1 MRFYKQLRDIS
12 ESIVQDYKVLCG
24 IEEEFLIVDKK
35 GTLVKAADD
44 LMMNAAEILE
54 NDHGLLDSLRVK
66 ISGLDAEPNP
76 AQIEYVTLPLEL
88 NLLKEGVE
96 SGRKLIMDAA
106 EQEGLKILAQSLHPI
121 QSDPHP
127 ICGTHINVSIQKQG
141 SFMKPEHIQAVYN
154 YLWNFLPEIIAISA
168 NSPIYQGN
176 DNHIAS
182 NRYANS
188 TVLKYNDP
196 AEIKIPVHEPSLI
209 PMRYYGRMRYKLKIG
224 SGPDEFEKKIIA
236 NKKGDRLMDISPRG
250 PFTNIGDDKDDS
262 PARNRVEV
270 RAIDIQYQLNK
281 LLNMAH
287 VCCVSAL
294 QAVYMHEAGKIL
306 LDPYHKENIEMAVT
320 DGIEASFIRENST
333 SETAKNSINNWVE
346 STRLFQEILGIPP
359 IEIDF
364 EVKDKQPELQVNYRT
379 KDIEMQRRKG
389 AAQAI
394 IQINRSRIVRAKNGR
409 KYKIN
414 AGTKLQGTIGADYNL
429 EYNQVKNCITTFDK
443 IEIVNFLDVQGLKV
457 PLEKEDRILR
467 LFSRNDFLL
476 NQLLGGFGI

>member
-1 MRFYKQLRDIS
+1 
-12 ESIVQDYKVLCG
+12 
-24 IEEEFLIVDKK
+24 
-35 GTLVKAADD
+35 
-44 LMMNAAEILE
+44 
-54 NDHGLLDSLRVK
+54 
-66 ISGLDAEPNP
+66 
-76 AQIEYVTLPLEL
+76 
-88 NLLKEGVE
+88 
-96 SGRKLIMDAA
+96 
-106 EQEGLKILAQSLHPI
+106 
-121 QSDPHP
+121 
-127 ICGTHINVSIQKQG
+127 
-141 SFMKPEHIQAVYN
+141 
-154 YLWNFLPEIIAISA
+154 
-168 NSPIYQGN
+168 
-176 DNHIAS
+176 
-182 NRYANS
+182 
-188 TVLKYNDP
+188 
-196 AEIKIPVHEPSLI
+196 
-209 PMRYYGRMRYKLKIG
+209 
-224 SGPDEFEKKIIA
+224 
-236 NKKGDRLMDISPRG
+236 
-250 PFTNIGDDKDDS
+250 
-262 PARNRVEV
+262 
-270 RAIDIQYQLNK
+270 
-281 LLNMAH
+281 MAH